1 MIKNHKTYIHRI
13 SHAGFTLIDTL
24 IAIAIFVLVSP
35 ALMQY
40 FFGFNVLRFIYSVS
54 GHSQVVIPAQD
65 QRYFMHANI
74 SHNNAD
80 NFVPVDVSEK
90 NCDIFASELFEV
102 IEDNNAD
109 ISIKAE
115 SIKDMEGDDVY
126 ISDNTFTSIEYIGK
140 TNWGS
145 YSILIGLN
153 SASTSKP
160 DLLQLSFD
168 PGLQYMILKESKF
181 LGPGVVDIDISPK
194 VYADNLAKTIGIV
207 ERSLVT
213 PFWIGA
219 IDLNSQSAGMDIR
232 SDIHLNLAGAYPT
245 VVKQYGGVFI
255 IGTQKSLWSELVV
268 GQVNNSTGIA
278 TLLSDTEIGTGVN
291 DVFMDNESIYIA
303 SAQNPELSVLE
314 LSESLKQLMQTVVEQ
329 QSVFVPLSL
338 NITNFDAPGELGN
351 GKSITPYP
359 YGLFLGRTVGN
370 QELYSIMHLKNS
382 QNAIS
387 TNPNISI
394 RKMIYVFDG
403 AGLIVL
409 TNSDS
414 DAVKVYIQKSVG
426 ETHELDEIISL
437 DLDAKPTDMVCIEDR
452 LFVTTESQVSP
463 LMSISISK

>member
-1 MIKNHKTYIHRI
+1 MIKNPNTYIHQV

-24 IAIAIFVLVSP
+24 IAITIFVLVSP

-40 FFGFNVLRFIYSVS
+40 FFGFNVLRFINSVS
-54 GHSQVVIPAQD
+54 GHSQVAIPAQD
-65 QRYFMHANI
+65 QRYFIHANV
-74 SHNNAD
+74 SQDNAD
-80 NFVPVDVSEK
+80 NFVSVDISEK
-90 NCDIFASELFEV
+90 NCDIFASELFEA
-102 IEDNNAD
+102 IEDNYAN
-109 ISIKAE
+109 INIKAV
-115 SIKDMEGDDVY
+115 SIKDIEGNDVLV
-126 ISDNTFTSIEYIGK
+126 SDNAFTSIEYTGK
-140 TNWGS
+140 TNWGDHS
-145 YSILIGLN
+145 LLIGLN
-153 SASTSKP
+153 SASTSLP

-181 LGPGVVDIDISPK
+181 LGPGVIDMDISPK
-194 VYADNLAKTIGIV
+194 VYADNITKTIGIV
-207 ERSLVT
+207 ERSIVT
-213 PFWIGA
+213 PFWIGM
-219 IDLNSQSAGMDIR
+219 IGHKSQSTGMDIR
-232 SDIHLNLAGAYPT
+232 PAIHLNLAGAYPT
-245 VVKQYGGVFI
+245 VVKQYGDVFI
-255 IGTQKSLWSELVV
+255 IGTQKSLWSELVI
-268 GQVNNSTGIA
+268 GQVDNSTGIA
-278 TLLSDTEIGTGVN
+278 TLLSDTEIGTGIN
-291 DVFMDNESIYIA
+291 DVGIDTVSLYIA

-314 LSESLKQLMQTVVEQ
+314 LSESLKQLIQTAVEQ

-351 GKSITPYP
+351 GKSLTPYP

-370 QELYSIMHLKNS
+370 RELYSILHLNNS
-382 QNAIS
+382 QNTVSA
-387 TNPNISI
+387 NPNISI